1 MANEKNLKSFRERT
15 ESERREIA
23 IKGGIASGEARRER
37 KQLRDCMNILL
48 DLQPGVKDWNKLSKM
63 GLQPEEI
70 DNRMLM
76 VAALF
81 QRAVKYGDVGA
92 VKEIRAIIGDDKPTD
107 ETLRRLDEVLGKIEG
122 NI

>member
-1 MANEKNLKSFRERT
+1 MANEKNLKSFKERT
-15 ESERREIA
+15 TSEQREIA
-23 IKGGIASGEARRER
+23 IKGGKASGEARRER
-37 KQLRDCMNILL
+37 KRLRDCMNLIL
-48 DLQPGVKDWNKLSKM
+48 DLQPGTKDWNRLSKM
-63 GLQPEEI
+63 GLQPDEI

-92 VKEIRAIIGDDKPTD
+92 VKEIRAIIGDDTPTD
-107 ETLRRLDEVLGKIEG
+107 ETLRRLDEVLEKIEG